1 VGGQVRCDGW
11 RGTAR
16 DSGRPGALVG
26 ANGDQ
31 TAWRAKWRARGATKF
46 FSSIKDIK
54 VKSDRPRRQRRR
66 THRQTAPYPRC
77 PTAER
82 EREREE
88 VVVASKDKWA
98 ALQGPWAA
106 DQRRSLFRLLR
117 SFSVSLSILK
127 ISPHTGKS
135 VHQVAQASSRGLP
148 SRHVHR
154 PPCYGSPNKRKG
166 NHQHDRRRARH

>member
-1 VGGQVRCDGW
+1 MGIKRRGERSGGRGGRPNSFLPSKISKSNQTVRSDGD
-11 RGTAR
+11 GVLTAR
-16 DSGRPGALVG
+16 QHRTRD
-26 ANGDQ
+26 
-31 TAWRAKWRARGATKF
+31 ARL
-46 FSSIKDIK
+46 
-54 VKSDRPRRQRRR
+54 P
-66 THRQTAPYPRC
+66 
-77 PTAER
+77 R

-117 SFSVSLSILK
+117 SFFVSLSILK

-135 VHQVAQASSRGLP
+135 VHQVAQASSGDLP

-166 NHQHDRRRARH
+166 NHQHVRRRARH